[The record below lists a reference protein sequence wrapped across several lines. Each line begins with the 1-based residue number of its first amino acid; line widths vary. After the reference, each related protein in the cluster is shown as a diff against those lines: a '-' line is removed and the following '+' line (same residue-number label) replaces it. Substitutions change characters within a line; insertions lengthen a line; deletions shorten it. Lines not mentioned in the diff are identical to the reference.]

1 MNAKEAA
8 ARVAVGLVKD
18 GMALGLGTGTTAA
31 YAVEALGE
39 RIKNE
44 GLKIRGI
51 STSESTTR
59 QAIAMGITLT
69 DFSADPE
76 LDMTIDGADEVDVNG
91 CLIKGG
97 GGALLREKIVASA
110 SHDMVV
116 ICDSSKMKQALG
128 AHPLPVA
135 VIPFGIETTLHQL
148 SKICANLALRRSG
161 SGMPI
166 ITDDGLYLIDMQF
179 SSITNPLEM
188 ESRIRS
194 VVGVAEVGL
203 FVGIASRAVVGY
215 DDGHTEIIVYK

>member
-8 ARVAVGLVKD
+8 ARAAVGLVKD

-76 LDMTIDGADEVDVNG
+76 LDMTIDGADEVDGSG

-110 SHDMVV
+110 SHEMVV
-116 ICDSSKMKQALG
+116 ICDSSKMKQTLG
-128 AHPLPVA
+128 AHALPVA

-148 SKICANLALRRSG
+148 SKICGNLALRRSG
-161 SGMPI
+161 SGMPV

-179 SSITNPLEM
+179 TSIPSPSEM
-188 ESRIRS
+188 ESRIRQ
-194 VVGVAEVGL
+194 VVGVVEVGL